1 MVNKKIRGATSLVS
15 DGISFKSQL
24 EVVIYKELLRAGFNP
39 KYEERKFVIW
49 EGIKPTKPFYNRDI
63 QTKMLKLDMGKMRD
77 ITYTPDF
84 TFEYNDYFIII
95 EAKGYENDTFP
106 IKKKMFRKI
115 LESYNKALYF
125 EIFTKK
131 QLVDAIKI
139 IKEYE

>member
-49 EGIKPTKPFYNRDI
+49 EGIKPTKPFYNRDL

-84 TFEYNDYFIII
+84 TFEYKNHLIII
-95 EAKGYENDTFP
+95 VAKGYENDTFP
-106 IKKKMFRKI
+106 IKKKLFRGL
-115 LESYNKALYF
+115 LEKMETSVIYLEVY
-125 EIFTKK
+125 TKK
-131 QLVDAIKI
+131 QLLQAIEILKAL
-139 IKEYE
+139 

>member
-24 EVVIYKELLRAGFNP
+24 EVVIYKELLRAGFSP

-84 TFEYNDYFIII
+84 TFEYKNHLIII
-95 EAKGYENDTFP
+95 EAKGFENDTFP
-106 IKKKMFRKI
+106 IKKKLFRGL
-115 LESYNKALYF
+115 LEKMETSVIYLEVY
-125 EIFTKK
+125 TKK
-131 QLVDAIKI
+131 QLLQAIEILKAL
-139 IKEYE
+139 

>member
-84 TFEYNDYFIII
+84 TFEYKNHLIII
-95 EAKGYENDTFP
+95 EAKGFENATFP
-106 IKKKMFRKI
+106 IKKKLFRGL
-115 LESYNKALYF
+115 LEKMETSVIYLEVY
-125 EIFTKK
+125 TKK
-131 QLVDAIKI
+131 QLLQAIEILKAL
-139 IKEYE
+139 

>member
-1 MVNKKIRGATSLVS
+1 MVNKKIKGATSLVS
-15 DGISFKSQL
+15 DGISFKSKL

-84 TFEYNDYFIII
+84 TFEYKNHFIII
-95 EAKGYENDTFP
+95 EAKGFENDTFP
-106 IKKKMFRKI
+106 IKKKLFRGL
-115 LESYNKALYF
+115 LEKMETSVIYLEVY
-125 EIFTKK
+125 TKK
-131 QLVDAIKI
+131 QLLQAIEILKTL
-139 IKEYE
+139 

>member
-1 MVNKKIRGATSLVS
+1 MANKKIRGATSLVS
-15 DGISFKSQL
+15 DGISFKSKL

-84 TFEYNDYFIII
+84 TFEYKNHLIII
-95 EAKGYENDTFP
+95 EAKGFENDTFP
-106 IKKKMFRKI
+106 IKKKLFRGL
-115 LESYNKALYF
+115 LEKMETSVIYLEVY
-125 EIFTKK
+125 TKK
-131 QLVDAIKI
+131 QLLQAIEILKAL
-139 IKEYE
+139 

>member
-15 DGISFKSQL
+15 DGILFKSKL

-63 QTKMLKLDMGKMRD
+63 QTKMLKLDMSKIRD

-84 TFEYNDYFIII
+84 TFEYKNHLIII
-95 EAKGYENDTFP
+95 EAKGFENDTFP
-106 IKKKMFRKI
+106 IKKKLFRGL
-115 LESYNKALYF
+115 LEKMETSVIYLEVY
-125 EIFTKK
+125 TKK
-131 QLVDAIKI
+131 QLLQAIEILKAL
-139 IKEYE
+139 

>member
-1 MVNKKIRGATSLVS
+1 MNNKKIKNACAKSFNNIV
-15 DGISFKSQL
+15 FKSQL

-84 TFEYNDYFIII
+84 TFEYKNHLIII
-95 EAKGYENDTFP
+95 EAKGFENDTFP
-106 IKKKMFRKI
+106 IKKKLFRGL
-115 LESYNKALYF
+115 LEKMETSVIYLEVY
-125 EIFTKK
+125 TKK
-131 QLVDAIKI
+131 QLLQAIEILKTL
-139 IKEYE
+139 

>member
-15 DGISFKSQL
+15 DGISFKSKL
-24 EVVIYKELLRAGFNP
+24 EVVIYKELLRAGFSP

-84 TFEYNDYFIII
+84 TFEYKNHLVII
-95 EAKGYENDTFP
+95 EAKGFENDTFP
-106 IKKKMFRKI
+106 IKKKLFRGL
-115 LESYNKALYF
+115 LEKMETSVIYLEVY
-125 EIFTKK
+125 TKK
-131 QLVDAIKI
+131 QLLQAIEILKAL
-139 IKEYE
+139 

>member
-15 DGISFKSQL
+15 DGISFKSKL

-84 TFEYNDYFIII
+84 TFEYKNHLVIIKK
-95 EAKGYENDTFP
+95 KGFENDTFP
-106 IKKKMFRKI
+106 IKKKLFRGL
-115 LESYNKALYF
+115 LEKMETSVIYLEVY
-125 EIFTKK
+125 TKK
-131 QLVDAIKI
+131 QLLQAIEILKAL
-139 IKEYE
+139 

>member
-1 MVNKKIRGATSLVS
+1 MNNKKIKNACAKSFNNIV
-15 DGISFKSQL
+15 FKSQL

-84 TFEYNDYFIII
+84 TFEYKNHLIII
-95 EAKGYENDTFP
+95 EAKGFENDTFP
-106 IKKKMFRKI
+106 IKKKLFRGL
-115 LESYNKALYF
+115 LEKMEIPVVYF
-125 EIFTKK
+125 EVYTKK
-131 QLVDAIKI
+131 QLLQAIEILKAL
-139 IKEYE
+139 

>member
-1 MVNKKIRGATSLVS
+1 MNNKKIKNACAKSFNNIV
-15 DGISFKSQL
+15 FKSQL

-84 TFEYNDYFIII
+84 TFEYKGHLIIV
-95 EAKGYENDTFP
+95 EAKGFENDTFP
-106 IKKKMFRKI
+106 IKKKLFRGL
-115 LESYNKALYF
+115 LEKMETPAIYF
-125 EIFTKK
+125 EVYTKK
-131 QLVDAIKI
+131 QLLQAIEILKAL
-139 IKEYE
+139 

>member
-15 DGISFKSQL
+15 DGISFKSKL

-49 EGIKPTKPFYNRDI
+49 EGIKPTKPFYNRDV

-84 TFEYNDYFIII
+84 TFEYKNHLVII
-95 EAKGYENDTFP
+95 EAKGFENDTFP
-106 IKKKMFRKI
+106 IKKKLFRGL
-115 LESYNKALYF
+115 LEKM
-125 EIFTKK
+125 EISVIYLEVYTKK
-131 QLVDAIKI
+131 QLLQAIEILKAL
-139 IKEYE
+139 

>member
-84 TFEYNDYFIII
+84 IFEYKNHLIII
-95 EAKGYENDTFP
+95 EAKGFENDTFP
-106 IKKKMFRKI
+106 IKKKLFRGL
-115 LESYNKALYF
+115 LEKMETSVIYLEVY
-125 EIFTKK
+125 TKK
-131 QLVDAIKI
+131 QLLQAIEILKAL
-139 IKEYE
+139 

>member
-15 DGISFKSQL
+15 DGILFKSQL

-39 KYEERKFVIW
+39 KYEEQKFVIW

-84 TFEYNDYFIII
+84 TFEYKNHLIII
-95 EAKGYENDTFP
+95 EAKGFENDTFP
-106 IKKKMFRKI
+106 IKKKLFRGL
-115 LESYNKALYF
+115 LEKMETSVIYLEVY
-125 EIFTKK
+125 TKK
-131 QLVDAIKI
+131 QLLQAIEILKAL
-139 IKEYE
+139 

>member
-84 TFEYNDYFIII
+84 TFEYKNHLVII
-95 EAKGYENDTFP
+95 EAKGFENDTFP
-106 IKKKMFRKI
+106 IKKKLFRGL
-115 LESYNKALYF
+115 LEKMETSVIYLEVY
-125 EIFTKK
+125 TKK
-131 QLVDAIKI
+131 QLLQAIEILKAL
-139 IKEYE
+139 